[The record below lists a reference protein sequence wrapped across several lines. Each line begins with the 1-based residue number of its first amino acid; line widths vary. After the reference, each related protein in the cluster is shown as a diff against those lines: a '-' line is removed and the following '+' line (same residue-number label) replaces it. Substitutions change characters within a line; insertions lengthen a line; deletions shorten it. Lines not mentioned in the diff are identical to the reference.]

1 MIKIA
6 MTGTSG
12 SMGSEALRQTLE
24 LNTAE
29 RVRILLT
36 PKKKND
42 KLAAKLKRR
51 YGARIEIVR
60 GRISDENICRRLVE
74 GADIVVNMAA
84 VIPPH
89 SDNDPRAS
97 YECNLRGA
105 IALADAVAAQAR
117 QPKLVHISTV
127 AVYGSRTLAH
137 PWGRPGDPI
146 LPPFSTA
153 TPCTRRSPNGT

>member
-74 GADIVVNMAA
+74 GADIVVNLSL
-84 VIPPH
+84 I
-89 SDNDPRAS
+89 
-97 YECNLRGA
+97 
-105 IALADAVAAQAR
+105 
-117 QPKLVHISTV
+117 HISE
-127 AVYGSRTLAH
+127 
-137 PWGRPGDPI
+137 P
-146 LPPFSTA
+146 
-153 TPCTRRSPNGT
+153 TRH